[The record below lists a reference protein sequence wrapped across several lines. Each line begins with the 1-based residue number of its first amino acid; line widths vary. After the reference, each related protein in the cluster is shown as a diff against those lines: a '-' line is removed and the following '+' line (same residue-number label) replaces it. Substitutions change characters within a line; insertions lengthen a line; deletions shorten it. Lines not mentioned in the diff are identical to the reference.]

1 MNDEEIDTA
10 IAVHEAA
17 IEVLRK
23 LRIPAAMSEPFA
35 VSKQPIA
42 KRRWELAARA
52 FRRFPFEAHTVRR
65 ICANHPEWAVRL
77 TEGHWHV
84 DVDLFTE
91 FADRVERGEASFA
104 VSAMSAKSVANGPQL
119 NENKHATAEEDDS
132 TQNRETTSAGPHHSK
147 STT

>member
-1 MNDEEIDTA
+1 LYGVATVTEAEQLDAA
-10 IAVHEAA
+10 IAAA
-17 IEVLRK
+17 IEALRE
-23 LRIPAAMSEPFA
+23 LQRVRVSAMSAPAAR
-35 VSKQPIA
+35 KQPIA
-42 KRRWELAARA
+42 TRRWELAARA

-132 TQNRETTSAGPHHSK
+132 DQNRETA
-147 STT
+147 